1 MGELLPAFLV
11 YILIPAAGL
20 IVFLLLIRKIR
31 RGTSEKALELAYFFL
46 FFTLGGWLLIA
57 LTAQFFAWSGMAS
70 LGMFYLLLVAP
81 FLSTITAY
89 KLRNQRG
96 RSPFHLFAFWG
107 HIALSTTIVVTTS
120 FLFGFPCD
128 SGKA

>member
-11 YILIPAAGL
+11 YILIPVTGL
-20 IVFLLLIRKIR
+20 IAFLLLIRRIR
-31 RGTSEKALELAYFFL
+31 RGTSDKVLELSYFFL

-57 LTAQFFAWSGMAS
+57 LTAQFLDWSGMAS

-81 FLSTITAY
+81 FLSTITAWR
-89 KLRNQRG
+89 LRNQWR

-107 HIALSTTIVVTTS
+107 HVALSTTIVVTTS
-120 FLFGFPCD
+120 FLFGFPVRFR
-128 SGKA
+128 